1 MRSFIYEGYVF
12 RNFKLINFEN
22 FWLNKFNCGMFVY
35 FWCKIKY
42 NVYISIYLKL
52 ILFEFFKFM

>member
-1 MRSFIYEGYVF
+1 MRSFIYEGCVF

-35 FWCKIKY
+35 F
-42 NVYISIYLKL
+42 
-52 ILFEFFKFM
+52 